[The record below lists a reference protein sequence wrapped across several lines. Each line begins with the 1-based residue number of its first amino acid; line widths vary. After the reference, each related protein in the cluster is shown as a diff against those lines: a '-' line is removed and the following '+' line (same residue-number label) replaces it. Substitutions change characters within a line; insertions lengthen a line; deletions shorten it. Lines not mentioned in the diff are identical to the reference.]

1 MNGVRRSYKEL
12 KKHKKM
18 KITKIELEINLVIFK
33 IKITI
38 ER

>member
-1 MNGVRRSYKEL
+1 M